1 MTSVGLAL
9 SIDERRIEVQA
20 AWRKAVA
27 RELGPTDPALGFAA
41 GPLLQELALFLRG
54 DLPSRS
60 GEGAAEAVARCAV
73 LVRSSA
79 SPVQLAREVAL
90 LRRVLW
96 EALRPLGHPASPEE
110 RRAVDGWLDEALA
123 GALERVDRARV
134 RTQSRL
140 SAPII
145 VPARAGAAAPP
156 APEPAEEDLPFAD
169 AELIEEPAPGEERT
183 AGA

>member
-9 SIDERRIEVQA
+9 SIDERRIDVQA

-79 SPVQLAREVAL
+79 SPAQLAREVAV
-90 LRRVLW
+90 LRRALW
-96 EALRPLGHPASPEE
+96 EALRPLGHPASAEE

-123 GALERVDRARV
+123 GALERVDRARA
-134 RTQSRL
+134 RSQARL
-140 SAPII
+140 SPII
-145 VPARAGAAAPP
+145 VPARAGAAPSP
-156 APEPAEEDLPFAD
+156 APDEEDLPFAE
-169 AELIEEPAPGEERT
+169 AELIEEPAPGEAERT